1 MSRIL
6 NFGYDLNDHQKI
18 NQKKY
23 GKMKRE
29 KIFLNTKIMEK
40 NEVGDFHPRW
50 WWSNVEGRDESF
62 SAIPTRIDDST

>member
-6 NFGYDLNDHQKI
+6 NFGYDLDNNKKI

-23 GKMKRE
+23 GKMNRE

-40 NEVGDFHPRW
+40 NEVGDFHPR
-50 WWSNVEGRDESF
+50 
-62 SAIPTRIDDST
+62 

>member
-23 GKMKRE
+23 GKMNRE
-29 KIFLNTKIMEK
+29 KNFFKYQNNGKK
-40 NEVGDFHPRW
+40 
-50 WWSNVEGRDESF
+50 
-62 SAIPTRIDDST
+62 